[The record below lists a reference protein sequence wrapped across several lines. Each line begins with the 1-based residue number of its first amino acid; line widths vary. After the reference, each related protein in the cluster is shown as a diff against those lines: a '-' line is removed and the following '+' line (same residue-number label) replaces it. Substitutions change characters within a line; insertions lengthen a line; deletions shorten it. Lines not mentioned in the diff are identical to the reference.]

1 MGTSASSSGPGGGV
15 SFDPPWLD
23 EIESPQTDAT
33 QHDDQGNDGVEGT
46 DQNDNQPKLVIA
58 PPRRF
63 KSARTELTKY
73 VRTGDRD
80 SFQKAMGHYSRT
92 GMGGAGNVAT
102 RMRTSTR
109 SAASLFGFLQS
120 ARQGTD
126 SAINEWVMALTSRN
140 ASAVEVVDQIISK
153 VAPIGGSLD
162 ETSCRESMAQAMGNL
177 LTKDPS
183 INLLN
188 LGDDNI
194 WTLMESFLGY
204 EAFKR
209 LCLDIGKVFES
220 SIISPRDR
228 VIRMNEMQEYLKAEI
243 FVQTEKL
250 RKNEKRVALNQLQT
264 ILQSAIKNTFI
275 VYEGSL

>member
-23 EIESPQTDAT
+23 EIESPQTNVT
-33 QHDDQGNDGVEGT
+33 GHDDQGNDGVEGT
-46 DQNDNQPKLVIA
+46 DQSDNQPKPEVA

-63 KSARTELTKY
+63 QSARRLLTDY

-109 SAASLFGFLQS
+109 SAVSLYGFFQTV
-120 ARQGTD
+120 REGTD
-126 SAINEWVMALTSRN
+126 TAINEWVTALTSRN
-140 ASAVEVVDQIISK
+140 ASADEVINQIINK

-162 ETSCRESMAQAMGNL
+162 ETSCKESMAQAMGNL
-177 LTKDPS
+177 LEKDP
-183 INLLN
+183 NLN
-188 LGDDNI
+188 LFNLDYDNI

-228 VIRMNEMQEYLKAEI
+228 VLHMKEMQKYLKAEI
-243 FVQTEKL
+243 SVQTEKL
-250 RKNEKRVALNQLQT
+250 RKNEKRIALNQLQT